1 MIKPRVVGPGARDRT
16 SRASKRNGKVTRW
29 ARFPM
34 TLFLAMEYGLLV
46 IYPAWQHRRP
56 FPSFVFVVPLVV
68 IAIAAY
74 VEWLAKRLSVR
85 RSTKPFPTSRFG
97 FGIGLV
103 GVLATLIQSLLGA
116 GTYAVQVGSDSVSPL
131 ANIFTPFASLAQ
143 IGAALVIYGW
153 YRGTCTR
160 GRALARLGS
169 LVVMQFAIAVLLIGT
184 TAPAYE
190 FALAVA
196 FGGVV
201 TKLVST
207 RQLAIGVVVVLLAWP
222 IVVGFRNQ
230 TRSSVTDDPQNFIGA
245 SARLQDDSLLAA
257 AEHLAISRSAF
268 LTLPGIL
275 RYGLVPR
282 FIDVGRPNL
291 DLVHVLSV
299 AMGSTWDNS
308 IGVTTVGSFYLYGG
322 WPATIGY
329 ALSVTWIL
337 SLLLHRDNAW
347 AFVVSVLI
355 AFQLLWIEGTF
366 PVDVTGLLQSLVSAG
381 GVYLGFR
388 VWSAYRTKRWLARTS
403 SGPAD

>member
-184 TAPAYE
+184 TAPAYSSHLQLHSAGSLPNSLVPANSRLE
-190 FALAVA
+190 SLWWSLRGQSWLASE
-196 FGGVV
+196 
-201 TKLVST
+201 TKPAVRS
-207 RQLAIGVVVVLLAWP
+207 
-222 IVVGFRNQ
+222 Q
-230 TRSSVTDDPQNFIGA
+230 T
-245 SARLQDDSLLAA
+245 
-257 AEHLAISRSAF
+257 
-268 LTLPGIL
+268 IL
-275 RYGLVPR
+275 RPSLGRQHVCRTTPCLPLLSTLRSQEAHTSR
-282 FIDVGRPNL
+282 FQEY
-291 DLVHVLSV
+291 
-299 AMGSTWDNS
+299 
-308 IGVTTVGSFYLYGG
+308 F
-322 WPATIGY
+322 ATD
-329 ALSVTWIL
+329 S
-337 SLLLHRDNAW
+337 
-347 AFVVSVLI
+347 
-355 AFQLLWIEGTF
+355 
-366 PVDVTGLLQSLVSAG
+366 
-381 GVYLGFR
+381 YLGSST
-388 VWSAYRTKRWLARTS
+388 SAVQIWTLCMSSPLPWAARGIIP
-403 SGPAD
+403 SGSRLSGLSISMEDGPPRSGTRCP